1 MRAGGGVAGAILS
14 VLFRAVFVLAVS
26 AAFASA
32 TGIAGEKLDMSFI
45 QGGAGV
51 NPDVWT
57 ALNGSYAPGRYLVDL
72 SLNVMNAILAFYQKR
87 IHIKNEKYKIEIG
100 WLL

>member
-1 MRAGGGVAGAILS
+1 MCAGKKAVAEPVSFVFFRRAALA
-14 VLFRAVFVLAVS
+14 LAVS

-51 NPDVWT
+51 NQP
-57 ALNGSYAPGRYLVDL
+57 
-72 SLNVMNAILAFYQKR
+72 
-87 IHIKNEKYKIEIG
+87 
-100 WLL
+100 